1 VADLRVFSSYDD
13 LTAAVGEHL
22 GYSDWLTIDQARIDT
37 FAEATGDHQWIHV
50 DPERAASGPFGSTIA
65 HGYLTLSLVPVLV
78 GSIVDYAGWSVK
90 INYGS
95 NRVRF
100 PAPVKVDSRVRAT
113 VELANV
119 AAAAGGT
126 QVTLK
131 VVLDLEEGGRP
142 QPKPAL
148 VAELLTL
155 LA

>member
-22 GYSDWLTIDQARIDT
+22 GYSDWLTIDQKRIDT
-37 FAEATGDHQWIHV
+37 FAEATSDRQWIHV
-50 DPERAASGPFGSTIA
+50 DAERAADGPFGSTIA

-78 GSIVDYAGWSVK
+78 ASVVDYAGWSVK

-100 PAPVKVDSRVRAT
+100 PAPVKVDSRVRAA
-113 VELANV
+113 VDLANV
-119 AAAAGGT
+119 AAASGGT
-126 QVTLK
+126 QVTLN

>member
-1 VADLRVFSSYDD
+1 VADVRVFSSYDD
-13 LTAAVGEHL
+13 LASAVGEHL

-50 DPERAASGPFGSTIA
+50 YPERAASGPFGSTIA

-95 NRVRF
+95 NKVRF
-100 PAPVKVDSRVRAT
+100 PSPVKVESRVRAGA
-113 VELANV
+113 ELANV
-119 AAAAGGT
+119 AAASGGT

>member
-22 GYSDWLTIDQARIDT
+22 GHSDWLTIDQKRIDT
-37 FAEATGDHQWIHV
+37 FAEATSDRQWIHV
-50 DPERAASGPFGSTIA
+50 DAERAADGPFGSTIA

-78 GSIVDYAGWSVK
+78 ASVVDYAGWSVK

-100 PAPVKVDSRVRAT
+100 PAPVKVDSRVRAA
-113 VELANV
+113 VDLANV
-119 AAAAGGT
+119 AAASGGT
-126 QVTLK
+126 QVTLN